1 MLAHMDA
8 ADYSAAADINLAAT
22 WAGLGRALGY
32 EIVEEQSMTLAT
44 SGLPLAF
51 FNGAYV
57 TGPIADP
64 AQTLSEATDFF
75 ASRGVPWLLWAR
87 PGVATDLVDLAEAA
101 GMKRGSGP
109 PQMILAPINES
120 PAPPAELSI
129 GIVTDAGGLEQH
141 AEMLRLGF
149 GMPREVTDRLI
160 GPGIL
165 RAPGVVVF
173 VGTVDRAPV
182 SCSLLSISG
191 LTAGI
196 YNVATPEAFRGRG
209 YGEALTWAASAEGA
223 RRGCT
228 HAALQAS
235 PAGYPIYSRMGF
247 TDLGRYIQLEGPANA
262 VSATP

>member
-1 MLAHMDA
+1 MLMNVDA
-8 ADYSAAADINLAAT
+8 ADNSAAADINLAAT
-22 WAGLGRALGY
+22 WAALGRALGFVVG
-32 EIVEEQSMTLAT
+32 EAQNLTMVT

-64 AQTLSEATDFF
+64 VQSLGEATDFF

-87 PGVATDLVDLAEAA
+87 PGVADDLVDLAEAA
-101 GMKRGSGP
+101 GMKRRSGP
-109 PQMILAPINES
+109 PQMILAPIRKA
-120 PAPPAELSI
+120 PAPPSELTVE
-129 GIVTDAGGLEQH
+129 IVTDEAGLEQH

-149 GMPREVTDRLI
+149 AMPREVTDRII

-165 RAPGVVVF
+165 RVPDVAVF
-173 VGTVDRAPV
+173 VGTVDAAPV
-182 SCSLLSISG
+182 SCSLLSVSG
-191 LTAGI
+191 DTAGV

-235 PAGYPIYSRMGF
+235 PDGYPIYSRMGF
-247 TDLGRYIQLEGPANA
+247 ADLGPYIQVEGL
-262 VSATP
+262 ATGSVTP